1 MMFSHH
7 HFHPTMWWL
16 ST

>member
-7 HFHPTMWWL
+7 FPTM
-16 ST
+16 